1 MYDVN
6 YYEFIPNDD
15 FTNLSFSP
23 KNEIE
28 KIIRVIP
35 IKDNDRFK
43 SDQLKLGII
52 TINLSNIKGIDGTP
66 LYESIFKTSKV
77 IT

>member
-6 YYEFIPNDD
+6 YYEVVPSDD
-15 FTNLSFSP
+15 FTSLSFSP
-23 KNEIE
+23 KNEVE

-35 IKDNDRFK
+35 IKNCDKFK
-43 SDQLKLGII
+43 NNKIEFGII
-52 TINLSNIKGIDGTP
+52 TINLSTIKGIDRTP

-77 IT
+77 TL

>member
-6 YYEFIPNDD
+6 YYEVIPNDD

-35 IKDNDRFK
+35 IKDNDKFK
-43 SDQLKLGII
+43 NNKVELGII
-52 TINLSNIKGIDGTP
+52 TINLSNIKGINGTP
-66 LYESIFKTSKV
+66 LYKNIFKTSKV
-77 IT
+77 NP